1 MEKQM
6 NDAEGKI
13 RSFSGKSVV
22 VTGGSRGIGA
32 AIVEKFA
39 LNGAKVSVL
48 DLESF
53 DGSGHLWSAKVH
65 SFTGSVANND
75 AVARFVA
82 DVMNRLGRIDVVV
95 NNAGIVRDNV
105 IWKMSEEDFDTVM
118 AVNLKGPWL
127 LCKEVAPIMRAQSYG
142 RIVNIVSRA
151 WHGAVGQSNY
161 SASKGGLVS
170 LTRVLALELARFN
183 VTVNAVA
190 PGLIDTPMTQIL
202 PKDVYDRLVAAQ
214 PGGHVGKPQDV
225 ADAAVFLASDEARFI
240 TGQVLYVDGGKS
252 IGAGIV

>member
-1 MEKQM
+1 M
-6 NDAEGKI
+6 
-13 RSFSGKSVV
+13 SFSDKSVII
-22 VTGGSRGIGA
+22 TGGARGIGA

-39 LNGAKVSVL
+39 SNGANVSVL
-48 DLESF
+48 DLEPF
-53 DGSGHLWSAKVH
+53 DGTGHPWTANVH
-65 SFTGSVANND
+65 SFTGNVSKSD

-82 DVMNRLGRIDVVV
+82 DVMSRLGRIDVVI

-105 IWKMSEEDFDTVM
+105 IWKMPEEDFDAVM

-127 LCKEVAPIMRAQSYG
+127 MCKEVAPIMRSQEYG

-190 PGLIDTPMTQIL
+190 PGLIDTPMTQNL

-225 ADAAVFLASDEARFI
+225 AHAAAFLASDEARFI

-252 IGAGIV
+252 IGAGIS

>member
-1 MEKQM
+1 MS
-6 NDAEGKI
+6 EGEGQ
-13 RSFSGKSVV
+13 RMSFSGKSVL
-22 VTGGSRGIGA
+22 VTGGARGIGA

-39 LNGAKVSVL
+39 VSGANVTVL
-48 DLESF
+48 DLESV
-53 DGSGHLWSAKVH
+53 DSSPHSWSTNVH
-65 SFTGSVANND
+65 SFTGSVARSESVKKC
-75 AVARFVA
+75 VAG
-82 DVMNRLGRIDVVV
+82 VMNRLGRIDVVV

-105 IWKMSEEDFDTVM
+105 IWKMPEEDFDAVM
-118 AVNLKGPWL
+118 AVNLRGPWL
-127 LCKEVAPIMRAQSYG
+127 LCKEVAPIMRSQNYG

-151 WHGAVGQSNY
+151 WHGAVGHSNY

-190 PGLIDTPMTQIL
+190 PGLIDTPLTQNL

-225 ADAAVFLASDEARFI
+225 ADAAAFLASDEARFI

-252 IGAGIV
+252 IGAGIA

>member
-1 MEKQM
+1 MLF
-6 NDAEGKI
+6 
-13 RSFSGKSVV
+13 RGKSVL
-22 VTGGSRGIGA
+22 VTGGAHGIGA

-39 LNGAKVSVL
+39 VNGANVSVF
-48 DLESF
+48 DLEPF
-53 DGSGHLWSAKVH
+53 ADSGHSWSANVH
-65 SFTGSVANND
+65 SFTGNVAKGD
-75 AVARFVA
+75 AVTRCVA
-82 DVMNRLGRIDVVV
+82 DVMNRIGRIDVVV

-105 IWKMSEEDFDTVM
+105 IWKMPEEDFDAVI

-127 LCKEVAPIMRAQSYG
+127 LCKEVAPIMRSQKYG

-190 PGLIDTPMTQIL
+190 PGLIDTAMTQNL

-214 PGGHVGKPQDV
+214 PGGHVGRSQDV
-225 ADAAVFLASDEARFI
+225 ADAAAFLASDEARFI

-252 IGAGIV
+252 IGAGIA

>member
-1 MEKQM
+1 M
-6 NDAEGKI
+6 
-13 RSFSGKSVV
+13 SFSGKSVL
-22 VTGGSRGIGA
+22 VTGGAHGIGA

-39 LNGAKVSVL
+39 VNGAHVSVL
-48 DLESF
+48 DLEPF
-53 DGSGHLWSAKVH
+53 AGSGHPWSCTVH
-65 SFTGSVANND
+65 SFTGNVAKGD
-75 AVARFVA
+75 AVMRCVA
-82 DVMNRLGRIDVVV
+82 DIMNRLGRIDVVI

-105 IWKMSEEDFDTVM
+105 IWKMPEEDFDAVM
-118 AVNLKGPWL
+118 VVNLKGPWL
-127 LCKEVAPIMRAQSYG
+127 LCKEVAPIMRAQKYG

-190 PGLIDTPMTQIL
+190 PGLIDTPMTQNL
-202 PKDVYDRLVAAQ
+202 PRDVYDRLVAAQ
-214 PGGHVGKPQDV
+214 PGGHVGRPQDV
-225 ADAAVFLASDEARFI
+225 ADAAAFLASDEARFI

-252 IGAGIV
+252 IGAGIA

>member
-1 MEKQM
+1 MPF
-6 NDAEGKI
+6 D
-13 RSFSGKSVV
+13 GKSII
-22 VTGGSRGIGA
+22 VTGGARGIGA
-32 AIVEKFA
+32 AIVVKFA
-39 LNGAKVSVL
+39 SNGAKVSVL
-48 DLESF
+48 DLEPF
-53 DGSGHLWSAKVH
+53 DGTGQPWSANVH
-65 SFTGSVANND
+65 SFTGNVAKSD

-105 IWKMSEEDFDTVM
+105 IWKMPEEDFDAVM

-127 LCKEVAPIMRAQSYG
+127 LCKEVAPIMRSQEHG

-190 PGLIDTPMTQIL
+190 PGLIDTPMTQNL

-225 ADAAVFLASDEARFI
+225 ADAAAFLASDEARFI

-252 IGAGIV
+252 IGAGIA